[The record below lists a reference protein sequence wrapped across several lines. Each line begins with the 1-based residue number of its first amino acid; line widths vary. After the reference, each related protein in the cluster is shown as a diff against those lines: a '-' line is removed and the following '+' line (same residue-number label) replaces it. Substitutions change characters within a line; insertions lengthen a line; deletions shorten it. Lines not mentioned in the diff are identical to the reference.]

1 MSEVIAIYKYEKTNE
16 KDLSFEKGER
26 LTILK
31 HTTDENWAIARNQNG
46 EEGLIPLT
54 FVEPEFEPNWLHGQI
69 SREEADT
76 LLQGRKPGSF
86 LVRASCR
93 FTGDYTLCVVTRQN
107 GETVGHSEASREDK
121 TDPPEGPVQHYHI
134 HTIIRENGFTPCTFY
149 SLDQIQLFPSLRK
162 LVEFYQVADRGLAH
176 PLTDPVVDQRR
187 KRLNYLRERHW
198 IQRDEVTFGQKLG
211 HGEFGEVLRGT
222 YRNRD
227 VAVKQYKAS
236 AKKLLIHEACIM
248 AVLRH
253 RNLVSLVGVTEDPDG
268 TFYLI
273 SEYLPVGSLL
283 NYLRSRGRTL
293 ITHRDL
299 LSFATDVVQGLVY
312 MEEKGFLHCDVAAR
326 NVLLTDA
333 HPLPMAKLGDF
344 GLACHVHSQNAPA
357 NTASS
362 PTKGYSGSQPGT
374 TAPAPASSRP
384 TSPSIYTGNPVCV
397 ENISRIPIKWT
408 APESV
413 RTRIFTHKSDVWSFG
428 ILLWELYSYGRLPYP
443 RLLTNQVL
451 KFLESGERMG
461 VPEDCP
467 PGIYALMLRTWK
479 EDPAHRP
486 SFAQIQRDL
495 ASFYAKSAGSVLAAP
510 RPGRQQSASCSSDDL
525 YESLQDEQQTPQA
538 VKSATWKKPSS
549 TSKS

>member
-1 MSEVIAIYKYEKTNE
+1 MQ
-16 KDLSFEKGER
+16 D
-26 LTILK
+26 
-31 HTTDENWAIARNQNG
+31 HNWAIARNQLG

-54 FVEPEFEPNWLHGQI
+54 FVEPEFEPHWLHGQI

-93 FTGDYTLCVVTRQN
+93 FTGDYTLCVVTRQ
-107 GETVGHSEASREDK
+107 ESERIGQSEVVQEDK
-121 TDPPEGPVQHYHI
+121 TEPPEGPVQLYHI
-134 HTIIRENGFTPCTFY
+134 HTIVRENGFTPCTFY
-149 SLDQIQLFPSLRK
+149 SLDQTHLFPSLRK
-162 LVEFYQVADRGLAH
+162 LIEYYQVADRGLAH
-176 PLTDPVVDQRR
+176 TLTDPVADQRR
-187 KRLNYLRERHW
+187 ERLNYLRQRHW
-198 IQRDEVTFGQKLG
+198 IQRDDVTFGQKLG

-248 AVLRH
+248 AVLKH

-268 TFYLI
+268 TFYLVT
-273 SEYLPVGSLL
+273 EYLQTGSLL

-312 MEEKGFLHCDVAAR
+312 MEDKGFVHCDIAAR

-333 HPLPMAKLGDF
+333 QPLPVAKLGDF
-344 GLACHVHSQNAPA
+344 GLACHVCSQNASM
-357 NTASS
+357 TTSASS
-362 PTKGYSGSQPGT
+362 GGITGSQPGT
-374 TAPAPASSRP
+374 TAPTPSAWSN
-384 TSPSIYTGNPVCV
+384 SPSIYSGNPVCV
-397 ENISRIPIKWT
+397 ENIARIPIKWT

-413 RTRIFTHKSDVWSFG
+413 RTRIFTPKSDVWSFG

-461 VPEDCP
+461 IPEDCP
-467 PGIYALMLRTWK
+467 PSIYGLMMRTWK
-479 EDPAHRP
+479 EDPSHRP
-486 SFAQIQRDL
+486 SFAQIQMDL
-495 ASFYAKSAGSVLAAP
+495 ASFCTKSSGPVPPAP
-510 RPGRQQSASCSSDDL
+510 RPGRQQSLSGLSRGSSDDL
-525 YESLQDEQQTPQA
+525 YDSLQDEQQSPQP
-538 VKSATWKKPSS
+538 VRSVTWKKPSS
-549 TSKS
+549 TSKG